1 MTVTQSAVHQHVPV
15 LYRDHQGWL
24 QSWLRRRLGD
34 AADAADLV
42 HDTLL
47 RLIVKPARKDFGSD
61 AEARAYLRAIAQG
74 MCIDLWRR
82 REVEQAWLNALSDQ
96 PEAGE
101 PSAEHRVIVI
111 ETLVEIGE
119 LINRLP
125 DKARRA
131 FIMAQIHALPTREI
145 AAALAVSARM
155 VQKYLAPACCIWRG
169 STPVSFADACR

>member
-1 MTVTQSAVHQHVPV
+1 MTVTQSAVHQHVHV

-42 HDTLL
+42 HDTFL
-47 RLIVKPARKDFGSD
+47 RLIVKPALKDFGSD

-82 REVEQAWLNALSDQ
+82 REVEQAWLNSLADQ
-96 PEAGE
+96 PEASE
-101 PSAEHRVIVI
+101 PSAEHRAIVI
-111 ETLVEIGE
+111 ETLIEIGE

-131 FIMAQIHALPTREI
+131 FIMAQIHGLPTREI
-145 AAALAVSARM
+145 AAALAVSERM
-155 VQKYLAPACCIWRG
+155 VQKYLAQAMLHLALI
-169 STPVSFADACR
+169 DAGLVR